1 MDIVDQMNQVDE
13 MDGSATSSGGTENRR
28 RAFVETGAGLQLTE
42 DAGRPGTNRE
52 VTT

>member
-1 MDIVDQMNQVDE
+1 MDQVDE
-13 MDGSATSSGGTENRR
+13 MDGSATSSEVAENRR

-42 DAGRPGTNRE
+42 DAGRPGANRE